1 MQHWPCSSNIFNYSF
16 ALVLHSYSDSLSVIT
31 LAKSL
36 FRQGFQNKPAAGGV
50 PPAAGLFWNPCL
62 NTKIS
67 IHNYPICVRLVYCV
81 TCTDILATIT
91 SKGIFLL
98 YTTCM
103 IRYLKN
109 MYRAFDSTVC
119 SLISTCFNDYICGM
133 QSNESIGL
141 FMAQCASDL
150 HEPACMWPEFTDCS
164 FCRHVLQKFAFTLT
178 PPNTAA
184 CFTWFVYT
192 QSDKLCFWT
201 RVDIE
206 CAHAIKLFSH
216 NSSKDTDSGCLL

>member
-103 IRYLKN
+103 VRYLKN

-119 SLISTCFNDYICGM
+119 SLIRRVLMIRYVECKAMSPLGCLWHNVHPTCMNLHACDL
-133 QSNESIGL
+133 S
-141 FMAQCASDL
+141 FMIVHFAVTCYRSLPSLWL
-150 HEPACMWPEFTDCS
+150 HQTPL
-164 FCRHVLQKFAFTLT
+164 HVLLGLYILKVTNCVFGLE
-178 PPNTAA
+178 
-184 CFTWFVYT
+184 W
-192 QSDKLCFWT
+192 
-201 RVDIE
+201 I
-206 CAHAIKLFSH
+206 
-216 NSSKDTDSGCLL
+216 

>member
-1 MQHWPCSSNIFNYSF
+1 M
-16 ALVLHSYSDSLSVIT
+16 
-31 LAKSL
+31 
-36 FRQGFQNKPAAGGV
+36 
-50 PPAAGLFWNPCL
+50 
-62 NTKIS
+62 
-67 IHNYPICVRLVYCV
+67 HNYPICVRLVYCV

-103 IRYLKN
+103 VRYLKN

-119 SLISTCFNDYICGM
+119 SLIRRVLMIRYVECKAMSPLGCLWHNVHPTCMNLHAC
-133 QSNESIGL
+133 
-141 FMAQCASDL
+141 DL
-150 HEPACMWPEFTDCS
+150 SLLIVHFAVTCYRSLPSLWLHQTPL
-164 FCRHVLQKFAFTLT
+164 HV
-178 PPNTAA
+178 
-184 CFTWFVYT
+184 FTWFVYT